1 MPAGAESQDRGVVTA
16 LGALKLGILVGGGVP
31 EQGVWVARL
40 GLLRS
45 PAGSSYEWGR
55 VIGLWRPVHQLEQTG
70 APE

>member
-16 LGALKLGILVGGGVP
+16 LGALKLGILVGGVP
-31 EQGVWVARL
+31 EF

-55 VIGLWRPVHQLEQTG
+55 VIGLWRTEHQLEQTG
-70 APE
+70 TPE